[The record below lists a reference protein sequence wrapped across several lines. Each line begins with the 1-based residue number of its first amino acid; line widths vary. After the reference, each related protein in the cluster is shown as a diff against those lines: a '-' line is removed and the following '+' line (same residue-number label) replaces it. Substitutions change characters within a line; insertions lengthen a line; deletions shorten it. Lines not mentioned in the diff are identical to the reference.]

1 MNLKKQKI
9 FLSSEDMNTKT
20 RAVNECRLYV
30 IVHVYYD
37 RGKIVSTLF
46 INMKIIYWSVCLS
59 IRRGG
64 NGVEGMK

>member
-1 MNLKKQKI
+1 
-9 FLSSEDMNTKT
+9 MNTKT

-46 INMKIIYWSVCLS
+46 INMKIIYWSVCLT
-59 IRRGG
+59 IRRKGS
-64 NGVEGMK
+64 GVEGMK